1 MCPICIQTNLLH
13 IPLQNTGYT
22 YTPTHTPT
30 PPPTPHPLK
39 HPPTHTQELHHVL
52 TVWLC
57 PCPCASYW
65 RPVNTSLGTLLRSDC
80 LSSAGVQGTTGIH
93 SCSPVKG
100 DRAST
105 LIDSCVHGQTD
116 VLKCSQCEFTQFCAF
131 TTGPR
136 KNPQPSSYH
145 DSEMKTKAGMYT

>member
-1 MCPICIQTNLLH
+1 MCAPYAFKQTSCTSH
-13 IPLQNTGYT
+13 YRTRGIR
-22 YTPTHTPT
+22 TPT
-30 PPPTPHPLK
+30 PTPHPLK
-39 HPPTHTQELHHVL
+39 HPPPPHTQELHHVL

-80 LSSAGVQGTTGIH
+80 LSSAGVQGTTSIH

-136 KNPQPSSYH
+136 KNLT
-145 DSEMKTKAGMYT
+145 TKLLPRF